1 MVELVRSLGKV
12 VVSNVSAQMAHF
24 SRWNLALFTE
34 FIEKTGAFGHL
45 LLAAIG
51 EIDAAAD
58 LCQSNGSSSAAAV
71 HAVDRAV
78 AFWVGSLEGA
88 NGSGGGVLSYALAD
102 GRCREFK
109 TCGQDGDSVEGTASV
124 NTKLFAL
131 LKSMQDSLL
140 ENDCDSAAKFRYNV
154 TQIMF
159 IPIIQSTLLY
169 ALQQDG
175 GLLNTTEWVEGAGA
189 AYAATVL
196 PMVASC
202 SADNAET
209 IYNNMRANSDFTAD
223 FAQVKLAF
231 ENTYPCLGLT
241 CAEVGGIY
249 NADTMEYVANAEP
262 CEGVGG
268 GNSTNTTT
276 TNTTDNDTNE
286 TMLPTVSP
294 SFESAPTAPRSNA
307 CPTLCDSTCAWLFVI
322 TMVMGLKM

>member
-1 MVELVRSLGKV
+1 VTVHISSL
-12 VVSNVSAQMAHF
+12 
-24 SRWNLALFTE
+24 RWNFSLE
-34 FIEKTGAFGHL
+34 FIEKTGAFDHL

-58 LCQSNGSSSAAAV
+58 LCQGNATGSAAAAV
-71 HAVDRAV
+71 HAVDRAL

-140 ENDCDSAAKFRYNV
+140 ENDCDSASKFRDNAS
-154 TQIMF
+154 QIMF

-175 GLLNTTEWVEGAGA
+175 GLLNTTEWVEGGGA
-189 AYAATVL
+189 AYAASVL

-202 SADNAET
+202 SAVDAET
-209 IYNNMRANSDFTAD
+209 IYNNMRANGDFTTD

-241 CAEVGGIY
+241 CAHVGGIY
-249 NADTMEYVANAEP
+249 NADTMEYVTNAEP
-262 CEGVGG
+262 CEAAGG
-268 GNSTNTTT
+268 GNGTNTTT
-276 TNTTDNDTNE
+276 TNTTDDTNTNQ

-294 SFESAPTAPRSNA
+294 NLESAPAAPRSNA
-307 CPTLCDSTCAWLFVI
+307 CSTLCGSTSLLLFVT
-322 TMVMGLKM
+322 TMVMVLMM

>member
-1 MVELVRSLGKV
+1 
-12 VVSNVSAQMAHF
+12 
-24 SRWNLALFTE
+24 
-34 FIEKTGAFGHL
+34 
-45 LLAAIG
+45 LLAAIR

-58 LCQSNGSSSAAAV
+58 LCQGNATSSAAV

-124 NTKLFAL
+124 NTKLFAT
-131 LKSMQDSLL
+131 LKSMQDSIS
-140 ENDCDSAAKFRYNV
+140 ENDCDSAAKFRDNA

-169 ALQQDG
+169 AMQQDG

-196 PMVASC
+196 PMVSSC
-202 SADNAET
+202 SADDAET
-209 IYNNMRANSDFTAD
+209 IYNNMRANGDFTTD
-223 FAQVKLAF
+223 FAHVKSAF

-268 GNSTNTTT
+268 GNSTNSTT
-276 TNTTDNDTNE
+276 TNTTETDTNE

-294 SFESAPTAPRSNA
+294 SLESAPTAPRSNA
-307 CPTLCDSTCAWLFVI
+307 YSTLRDSTRTGLFV
-322 TMVMGLKM
+322 TTLVTVLMM